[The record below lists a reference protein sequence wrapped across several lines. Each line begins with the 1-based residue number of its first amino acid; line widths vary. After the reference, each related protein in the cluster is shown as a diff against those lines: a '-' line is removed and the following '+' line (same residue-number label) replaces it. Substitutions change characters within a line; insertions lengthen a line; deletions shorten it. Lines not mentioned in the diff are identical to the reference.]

1 MVGAAVVGGRV
12 AVGGFAGCEVGG
24 GSGVLVGIAVGVKA
38 TVGDDDVVAVSVGV
52 AIGIDVGS
60 TVNGVVVGNGVAVV
74 KVGIGGRGI
83 GEAGGV
89 AHPATSISPLANIAS
104 NRRYIIER
112 LALYLVGDPR
122 LGDWQIA
129 GWCFDRR
136 VKKRPGN

>member
-38 TVGDDDVVAVSVGV
+38 TVGEDVVVAISVGV
-52 AIGIDVGS
+52 MLGLGVGN
-60 TVNGVVVGNGVAVV
+60 TGNGVAVGNRV
-74 KVGIGGRGI
+74 ALGKVCAGARGI
-83 GEAGGV
+83 GEAEGV